1 MNNRENGVLKNG
13 QNFRSLWAVTK
24 KFLTFLLPEEFIKM
38 RKRVCLKKY
47 LEK

>member
-13 QNFRSLWAVTK
+13 QNLRSLWTVTK
-24 KFLTFLLPEEFIKM
+24 KILIFLLPEEFIKK
-38 RKRVCLKKY
+38 RKRMYLKNY